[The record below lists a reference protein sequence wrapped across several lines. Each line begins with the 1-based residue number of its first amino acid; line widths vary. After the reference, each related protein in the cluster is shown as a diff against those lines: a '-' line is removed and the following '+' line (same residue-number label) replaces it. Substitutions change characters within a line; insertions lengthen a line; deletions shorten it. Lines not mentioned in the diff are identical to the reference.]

1 MASENMKEGIDNS
14 LKRVVKTSVFVFVGI
29 VLSKILTYIYRVIIA
44 RKFGPEVFGL
54 FSLSIIISTWF
65 STVASFG
72 LDWGLTRYIPF
83 YRGRGKKDKIR
94 FIFKYMIL
102 VYLISGT
109 IFGILLFLFSE
120 TISLRIFHNSQLIP
134 FLRIFSIIIP
144 ISILTQPFVGTLKA
158 YEKAGW
164 HSFIFNISQNVVKIV
179 MLIFLITLGVKSNSV
194 AWSYLMGTLSMVLL
208 AYIVLKKN
216 VKELFDKNTLKNNEK
231 KKLSKK
237 LWNFSLPLMF
247 FSIIGSLFYWIDSLM
262 LGYYKGATY
271 VGHYSV
277 AISLAFLLLIASEL
291 LTPLF
296 SPLIMK
302 AYARKNTTFIKN
314 LSKQLSKWI
323 FLINLPLF
331 LFIFIF
337 PGTFINILFG
347 GAFFEAENALRILSI
362 GVLFSSVIIISNQ
375 LMYASGKSKLILSNI
390 VISTITNIVLNIILI
405 PIPKILFIENPYGLE
420 GAAIATTISVIL
432 LNMLFLIQ
440 AKKHFLFI
448 PLKRKMIT
456 IALISMIPTLVL
468 LYLRSIISM
477 TLVSLIL
484 ILSLFILM
492 YCALILLSGSL
503 DKNDLM
509 IIRAVWK
516 KAFRVRDTKMIE
528 DKKASEI
535 PYPN

>member
-1 MASENMKEGIDNS
+1 MTEINIQDDLDDS
-14 LKRVVKTSVFVFVGI
+14 LRKVVKTSMFVFVGI

-54 FSLSIIISTWF
+54 FSLALVILGWF
-65 STVASFG
+65 NTIASFG
-72 LDWGLTRYIPF
+72 LDGGLSRYIPF
-83 YRGRGKKDKIR
+83 YRGRGEKDKIR
-94 FIFKYMIL
+94 FIFKYLII

-120 TISLRIFHNSQLIP
+120 TISLKIFHNSQLIP

-144 ISILTQPFVGTLKA
+144 ISILTQPFIGTLKA
-158 YEKAGW
+158 YEKIGW

-179 MLIFLITLGVKSNSV
+179 ILVFLIILGIKSNSV

-216 VKELFDKNTLKNNEK
+216 VKELFDKINLKSAEK

-237 LWNFSLPLMF
+237 LWGFSLPLMF
-247 FSIIGSLFYWIDSLM
+247 FSIIGSLFYWVDTLM

-277 AISLAFLLLIASEL
+277 AMSLAFLLLMTSEL

-296 SPLIMK
+296 FPMVMK
-302 AYARKNTTFIKN
+302 AYSQRKMAIIKN
-314 LSKQLSKWI
+314 LSKQLTKWI

-331 LFIFIF
+331 LSIFLF
-337 PGTFINILFG
+337 PGAFINILFG
-347 GAFFEAENALRILSI
+347 SAFSKANNALRILSI
-362 GVLFSSVIIISNQ
+362 GTLFSSVIVISNQ

-440 AKKHFLFI
+440 SKKHFLFI

-456 IALISMIPTLVL
+456 IALISIIPTLVL
-468 LYLRSIISM
+468 IYLRSVISM

-484 ILSLFILM
+484 ILSLFILI
-492 YCALILLSGSL
+492 YCALIIVSGSL
-503 DKNDLM
+503 DKNDWM

-516 KAFRVRDTKMIE
+516 KAFRVRDNTKIYQE
-528 DKKASEI
+528 SATQDFI
-535 PYPN
+535 